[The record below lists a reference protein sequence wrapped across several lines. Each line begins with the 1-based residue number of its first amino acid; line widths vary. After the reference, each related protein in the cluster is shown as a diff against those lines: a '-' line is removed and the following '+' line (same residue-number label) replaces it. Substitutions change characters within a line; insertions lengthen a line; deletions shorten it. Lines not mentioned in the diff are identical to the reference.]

1 MTEGDEGDEDGAE
14 SEGEQAGQSGM
25 QGQGR
30 SWKGG
35 GSGEGMTPEEL
46 AELLFKSLISADA
59 GLMNVVARNA
69 VDRYAGMEPGR
80 PVGGTYYLYRTL
92 RNLDLDAVLER
103 LMGQAQ
109 AGAAGGSLTELEERL
124 AADEFKARIEKF
136 RRAVETEIRRRL
148 VEDRGAEALA
158 RSVRKPLP
166 EDIDVMHATREELAM
181 LHRVL
186 QPLSRKLA
194 VRLARKRRHG
204 RKGPLD
210 FRATMR
216 RSLSTGGVPI
226 EPRFRHP
233 RPAKPE
239 IFVVADISGSVA
251 SFARFTLHLVYAI
264 SSQFSK
270 VRSFVF
276 VDGIDEVTRF
286 FEGVVDPAEAV
297 ARINTEADVIWVDG
311 HSDYGHALERV
322 PPALGRP
329 GDVALERHGARGRP
343 QQLPRLGFVGARG
356 PPGQGAPRLLAQ
368 PRAHATTGGRATPSW
383 ASTPPTATT
392 WWSAGHS
399 GSSSISSGT
408 WRERRASRRARA
420 GTPRGVLR
428 IFPPAEGASRIVL
441 VRHGEAQCNLDHV
454 VGGLKGCTGLTDL
467 GRRQVAVL
475 ADRLYESGELRDATA
490 LYSSVLPAC
499 GGDRGAAAAGGRARD
514 PRRSGRSSSAATC
527 ASCTRASATA
537 CPGRRWSRRSGC
549 PTGTATRAS
558 PSRRGARAGP
568 SSSCG
573 PPTRCV
579 RSWAGIRGSWW
590 SPPCTPA

>member
-1 MTEGDEGDEDGAE
+1 MLDLLSGFVTELRRSGLPVSLTEHLDAAEAVQHIPLEDREALKYALAATLVKSSAHWRAFETAFEVFFAVRAGGAEAGGEGEEPGDEVAHGGD
-14 SEGEQAGQSGM
+14 QAGQGGA
-25 QGQGR
+25 QGRGR

-35 GSGEGMTPEEL
+35 GAGEAMTPEEL
-46 AELLFKSLISADA
+46 AELLFKSLLSADA
-59 GLMNVVARNA
+59 ALMNAVARNA

-103 LMGQAQ
+103 LMEGAR

-124 AADEFKARIEKF
+124 AADEFKARVEKF

-186 QPLSRKLA
+186 HPLSRKLA

-239 IFVVADISGSVA
+239 IFVIADISGSVA

-297 ARINTEADVIWVDG
+297 ARINLEADVIWVDG
-311 HSDYGHALERV
+311 HSDYGHALTEFHRRWGDQV
-322 PPALGRP
+322 TSRSSIIVLGDARNNYHASQSWVLEDLQARARHVFWLNP
-329 GDVALERHGARGRP
+329 EPRDYWGSGDSIVGEYAAHCDDVVECRTLRQLEH
-343 QQLPRLGFVGARG
+343 FVGN
-356 PPGQGAPRLLAQ
+356 LA
-368 PRAHATTGGRATPSW
+368 
-383 ASTPPTATT
+383 
-392 WWSAGHS
+392 
-399 GSSSISSGT
+399 
-408 WRERRASRRARA
+408 
-420 GTPRGVLR
+420 
-428 IFPPAEGASRIVL
+428 
-441 VRHGEAQCNLDHV
+441 
-454 VGGLKGCTGLTDL
+454 
-467 GRRQVAVL
+467 
-475 ADRLYESGELRDATA
+475 
-490 LYSSVLPAC
+490 
-499 GGDRGAAAAGGRARD
+499 
-514 PRRSGRSSSAATC
+514 
-527 ASCTRASATA
+527 
-537 CPGRRWSRRSGC
+537 
-549 PTGTATRAS
+549 
-558 PSRRGARAGP
+558 
-568 SSSCG
+568 
-573 PPTRCV
+573 
-579 RSWAGIRGSWW
+579 
-590 SPPCTPA
+590 